1 MIFIATTA
9 LLRKNAGVI
18 NPQNEISMNKPMIV
32 LSRLLC
38 SLLISTQAL
47 ASDRPL
53 LGSNSLF
60 HPVISESGMVVS
72 QDTIASQ
79 VGANILANG
88 GNAVD
93 AAVATGFALAVTLP
107 RAGNLGGGGFMLV
120 HLAEPNKT
128 IAIDYR
134 EMAPAEAD
142 RDMFLDAEGD
152 VDNVK
157 ARFSIFSSGV
167 PGTVA
172 GLIHAQERYGVL
184 SLKQVLRPA
193 IALAREGFAV
203 SADLSDSLN
212 SRRDRLQKDPGSKKY
227 FFKPDGSAYGHRE
240 TLIQN
245 DLADTLAL
253 ILATNGND
261 FYQGE
266 TADLIVAQMEQSGGL
281 ISKADLANYQV
292 VERKPVCGSF
302 REQQLCAMPP
312 PSSGGVH
319 LLQMLNI
326 LEGWDLQ
333 SLGHNS
339 AAYIHRLVESMRRAY
354 ADRSL

>member
-1 MIFIATTA
+1 
-9 LLRKNAGVI
+9 
-18 NPQNEISMNKPMIV
+18 MNKPMIV

-212 SRRDRLQKDPGSKKY
+212 S
-227 FFKPDGSAYGHRE
+227 
-240 TLIQN
+240 
-245 DLADTLAL
+245 
-253 ILATNGND
+253 
-261 FYQGE
+261 
-266 TADLIVAQMEQSGGL
+266 
-281 ISKADLANYQV
+281 
-292 VERKPVCGSF
+292 
-302 REQQLCAMPP
+302 
-312 PSSGGVH
+312 
-319 LLQMLNI
+319 
-326 LEGWDLQ
+326 
-333 SLGHNS
+333 
-339 AAYIHRLVESMRRAY
+339 
-354 ADRSL
+354 